1 MTNTEQAI
9 QEVVET
15 IRDEYRPEK
24 IILFG
29 SRARGRPDDE
39 SDLDIL
45 VIKHSEK
52 REIER
57 IRDVYQIV
65 ARYQRRPYRLP
76 IDILVKTPEEVRRRL
91 AMGDDFLREAVE
103 HGKVLYERV
112 AV

>member
-1 MTNTEQAI
+1 MTNVEQAI
-9 QEVVET
+9 REVVET

-45 VIKHSEK
+45 IIKDSEK
-52 REIER
+52 REVER
-57 IRDVYQIV
+57 IRDVYGIV
-65 ARYQRRPYRLP
+65 ERYQRRPYRLP

-91 AMGDDFLREAVE
+91 AMGDDFLRDVVE